1 MLTMIT
7 IEVSNAEEL
16 ATKQKGWFQMFVGKT
31 FGVDIQREVEE
42 EVAKQVKAELAKQGV
57 QADVSVK

>member
-1 MLTMIT
+1 MIT

-16 ATKQKGWFQMFVGKT
+16 ATKQNGWFQVFVGKT

-42 EVAKQVKAELAKQGV
+42 EVAKQIQAELAQQGV
-57 QADVSVK
+57 KADISMQ

>member
-1 MLTMIT
+1 MIAV
-7 IEVSNAEEL
+7 EVSNAEEL
-16 ATKQKGWFQMFVGKT
+16 ANKQKGWFQMFVGKT

-57 QADVSVK
+57 KADVSVK